1 VSTDLYTPALAHA
14 LHDQRGLSPDEAA
27 RVAYQPHGA
36 ALTAGPG
43 ETVVQLQ
50 QTFAGVPIVQAVRS
64 VRFREGAPPAVTGR
78 PVPVAQDGVPLAT
91 ISAAAA
97 AYVAC
102 LHVAHDAGVEVSN
115 RRPRVLATFAH
126 PDRPTV
132 LRKVGF
138 HDPIMARLRLLDP
151 HGTRAG
157 SADEGPPVDPG
168 RAGRASADGP
178 GASDAGAPPRADLTL
193 VWQVQLE
200 LVDDHR
206 PWSVLVTATG
216 RDATVLEAT
225 TLAAHVVVRGPVH
238 DLSPPTDQPPT
249 RTFPPQREAFP
260 HFDGAPL
267 PPGPWLTADR
277 TEGNNVVVMD
287 DRGDAYAA
295 LADAAG
301 DLTFTPAAP
310 LDLDQAR
317 VNAFY
322 LCNFCHDFFW
332 LLGFDEAMGNFQQTN
347 TTPHGAGRD
356 PVQVFVFSRA
366 REPFA
371 FFLNRLDG
379 RKPELVLRPGPGGRH
394 PALDADVVIHEYA
407 HGVTDRIVGR
417 GQTERPFR
425 EPQSV
430 ALAEAL
436 SDYFALTLQNHLR
449 RRAGHAPTHV
459 FGKWVSGNSTGL
471 RVASY
476 GPGLTATYGS
486 LRDPGYDRAHDAGQV
501 FCQTLLEL
509 ADVLGEGD
517 PVLGDERG
525 WQVVFDA
532 VCRLHP
538 GSDGP
543 HFLHARDAIYAA
555 LATRIGSWGVDQT
568 AVTQNVR
575 AVFAARGMGDD
586 ARSPTAAYNTIVEA
600 F

>member
-1 VSTDLYTPALAHA
+1 MSTDLYTPAHAHA
-14 LHDQRGLSPDEAA
+14 LHDHRGLSPSEAA

-36 ALTAGPG
+36 PLAAGPG

-78 PVPVAQDGVPLAT
+78 PVPVAQDGLPSAT
-91 ISAAAA
+91 VSAPDA

-102 LHVAHDAGVEVSN
+102 LHGAHDAGVDVSN

-138 HDPIMARLRLLDP
+138 HDPIMARLRLVAPTGTHAATADRATATSPAAAGGDTTP
-151 HGTRAG
+151 H
-157 SADEGPPVDPG
+157 
-168 RAGRASADGP
+168 DG
-178 GASDAGAPPRADLTL
+178 LTL

-200 LVDDHR
+200 LEDDRR
-206 PWSVLVTATG
+206 PWSVLVSATG
-216 RDATVLEAT
+216 REATLLEAT
-225 TLAAHVVVRGPVH
+225 PLTAHVVVRGPVH
-238 DLSPPTDQPPT
+238 DLSPPTDQPQIHM
-249 RTFPPQREAFP
+249 FPPQRDAFP
-260 HFDGAPL
+260 HLDGAAL

-277 TEGNNVVVMD
+277 TEGNNAVVMD
-287 DRGDAYAA
+287 DRGDAYGAV
-295 LADAAG
+295 ADAAG

-356 PVQVFVFSRA
+356 PVQVFVFSRV
-366 REPFA
+366 RQPFA

-394 PALDADVVIHEYA
+394 PALDADIVIHEYA

-449 RRAGHAPTHV
+449 RRAGDAPTHV
-459 FGKWVSGNSTGL
+459 FGGWVSGNPTGL

-476 GPGLTATYGS
+476 GPGFAATYGS
-486 LRDPGYDRAHDAGQV
+486 LRDPGYERPHDAGQV

-509 ADVLGEGD
+509 VDVLGEGD
-517 PVLGDERG
+517 PAVGDERA

-532 VCRLHP
+532 ICRLHP